1 MTAYVDVLA
10 GVGACCPLDEGNL
23 SAVHFDAGNC
33 VGMDAGTGIA
43 VAGAFRVEPWPV
55 SVACNKVSRVC
66 KTPAAQVLFYLFT
79 FVAALGGTG
88 RILETAEFKWPPYI
102 SDKPAGDFPALIV
115 KRVCLVT
122 VNEMIAVS

>member
-33 VGMDAGTGIA
+33 VRVDAGTGVA
-43 VAGAFRVEPWPV
+43 VAWIFGVEPRTV
-55 SVACNKVSRVC
+55 SMTGDKICRVC
-66 KTPAAQVLFYLFT
+66 KTPAAQVLFYLFA
-79 FVAALGGTG
+79 FVAALGSAG
-88 RILETAEFKWPPYI
+88 RVFEPAELKWSPYI
-102 SDKPAGDFPALIV
+102 ADKPAGDFPALIV